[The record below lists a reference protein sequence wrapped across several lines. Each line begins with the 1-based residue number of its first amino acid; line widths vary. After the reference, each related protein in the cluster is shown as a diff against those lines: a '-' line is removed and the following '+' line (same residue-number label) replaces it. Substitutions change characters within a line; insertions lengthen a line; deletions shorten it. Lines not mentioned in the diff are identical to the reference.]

1 LKINRKGSKLKVVLM
16 EAVMFEDDPVVKKT
30 VQDFP
35 ANLVDISVTDLREYI
50 VALNEEI
57 ARVEVEITKKQAAS
71 SAADAF
77 FK

>member
-1 LKINRKGSKLKVVLM
+1 
-16 EAVMFEDDPVVKKT
+16 MFEDDPVVKKT
-30 VQDFP
+30 VQYFP
-35 ANLVDISVTDLREYI
+35 ANLVDISATDLREYI